1 LPGYTLLTMNDLS
14 DADFARA
21 ETLRGLIAAGKL
33 ALEILPEGAH
43 PEAEKRLAEDRAEL
57 AALLAEVAA

>member
-1 LPGYTLLTMNDLS
+1 MNDMS

-33 ALEILPEGAH
+33 ALEILPKGAH
-43 PEAEKRLAEDRAEL
+43 PEAEKRLAADRAEL
-57 AALLAEVAA
+57 AALLAKVAA